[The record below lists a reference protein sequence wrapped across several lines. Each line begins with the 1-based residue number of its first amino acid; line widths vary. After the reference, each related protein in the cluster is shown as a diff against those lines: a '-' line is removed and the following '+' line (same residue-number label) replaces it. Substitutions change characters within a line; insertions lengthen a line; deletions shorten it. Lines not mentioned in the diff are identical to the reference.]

1 MVSVFYCAHLC
12 MKCCLGI
19 SNFLEEISSISHSIV
34 FLCLHCSLKNI
45 SYLSLIFFGTL
56 HSDGYIFLLPCTI
69 SINRAIMLSRLTVVY
84 IIILLCSKHFDGSF
98 AIRVEAK
105 ILTIFIKCKYNAFN
119 NVSPVYS
126 YYCTYP
132 LTSSHADFF
141 DLFLFFL
148 LYNTILVL
156 PYIDMNPAEVYM
168 SSQP

>member
-1 MVSVFYCAHLC
+1 MGRHRSP
-12 MKCCLGI
+12 CLTPPP
-19 SNFLEEISSISHSIV
+19 SSSASGR
-34 FLCLHCSLKNI
+34 L

-141 DLFLFFL
+141 DFLIYFYFF
-148 LYNTILVL
+148 YFTILYWFCHTL
-156 PYIDMNPAEVYM
+156 T
-168 SSQP
+168 